1 MKHLYFVRHGQT
13 EGNVAR
19 LWSGTTET
27 PLTDEGKA
35 QAKRAG
41 EYAKNLG
48 IDHIIC
54 SPLGRAHNTA
64 EIIAR
69 EIGYPSADIERN
81 SLFIERHFGSMEGEP
96 WSEDQDIDG
105 FIDHETYDTILE
117 RARQALQHLQALDAD
132 VVLVVSHGS
141 FGRALRHIIHP
152 EIPYQQIAGEKD
164 HLPNAEILKFI

>member
-1 MKHLYFVRHGQT
+1 L
-13 EGNVAR
+13 
-19 LWSGTTET
+19 TT
-27 PLTDEGKA
+27 EGKA

-41 EYAKNLG
+41 EQAKTLG

-64 EIIAR
+64 EIIAS
-69 EIGYPSADIERN
+69 EIGYPLKKIERN
-81 SLFIERHFGSMEGEP
+81 SLFIERHFGSMEGQP
-96 WSEDQDIDG
+96 WREDQNIDG
-105 FIDHETYDTILE
+105 FIDHEAYETILE
-117 RARQALQHLQALDAD
+117 RARQALKHLEALDAD

-152 EIPYQQIAGEKD
+152 EIPYQQLAGEKD